1 MTSIL
6 RNSSLLSILA
16 IGILS
21 LLGYYFWTS
30 LTDPTSKFLLLSVVI
45 IVLIGICIFN
55 IFDKVKKA
63 KNVYDKVLTALIGNI
78 LLNILFIVALY
89 FIVITFIK

>member
-1 MTSIL
+1 MTNIL

-21 LLGYYFWTS
+21 LLGYYFWTN
-30 LTDPTSKFLLLSVVI
+30 LTDLTSKFLLLSSVFV
-45 IVLIGICIFN
+45 VLIGIFIFY

-78 LLNILFIVALY
+78 LLNLLFIVALY
-89 FIVITFIK
+89 FIVITFI